1 MAWADPFL
9 PALHLVALPPACSP
23 PGPAWV
29 PRHTIRLGLTAHLL
43 APLPS
48 PAPPPCLQPAL
59 YLPHSAIRSMEL
71 MRAGGTSSTFDLV
84 VHLCG
89 GGVQEFGMVP
99 REEAAGIEGG

>member
-1 MAWADPFL
+1 
-9 PALHLVALPPACSP
+9 
-23 PGPAWV
+23 
-29 PRHTIRLGLTAHLL
+29 
-43 APLPS
+43 
-48 PAPPPCLQPAL
+48 
-59 YLPHSAIRSMEL
+59 MEL